1 MTQKE
6 VCTNAKIVFQGKVVT
21 LNHDDVALPDGGVSK
36 REVVHHPGGVCVAAL
51 QGEDVYMIRQY
62 RYSLDK
68 VLLELPAGKLEKG
81 EDPSACAKR
90 ELQEEIGLTAKE
102 MISLGEVYPTVGY
115 CDEIIRMYA
124 AFDFEEEV
132 RPQNLDEDEFLEIV
146 KMPFETVYQM
156 VLSGEIKDAKTQ
168 IGILKAAALLHQ
180 KQAAKNM

>member
-81 EDPSACAKR
+81 EDPAACAKR
-90 ELQEEIGLTAKE
+90 SCRRRSA
-102 MISLGEVYPTVGY
+102 
-115 CDEIIRMYA
+115 
-124 AFDFEEEV
+124 
-132 RPQNLDEDEFLEIV
+132 
-146 KMPFETVYQM
+146 
-156 VLSGEIKDAKTQ
+156 
-168 IGILKAAALLHQ
+168 
-180 KQAAKNM
+180 